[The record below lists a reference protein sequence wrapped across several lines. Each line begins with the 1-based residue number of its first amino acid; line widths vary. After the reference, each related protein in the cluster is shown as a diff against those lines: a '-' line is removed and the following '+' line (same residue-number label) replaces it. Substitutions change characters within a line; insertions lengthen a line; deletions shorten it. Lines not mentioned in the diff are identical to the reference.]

1 MSAPRRTSRRRF
13 LLGVVAVGVPVAV
26 APLRPWRA
34 LVRVST
40 PPLADLLE
48 HRESAIAVGREY
60 MAVSKTERTTE
71 ALLAELTAALPGGAD
86 AAKHASQAELRG
98 MLAARI
104 RRDFEDDVT
113 VSLRGWIVSR
123 TEGRLCALAAR
134 RRPTAPA

>member
-1 MSAPRRTSRRRF
+1 
-13 LLGVVAVGVPVAV
+13 VAV

-40 PPLADLLE
+40 PPLAVRLADLLE